1 MNTSYLLL
9 IIVTLVLGLGSQAA
23 IHGAYKK
30 WGAVTAACGLTGAQ
44 AARRMLDAN
53 GLQNVGIARIGGEL
67 TDNFDPR
74 SNTLNLSQ
82 STFDQR
88 SVAAIAVACH
98 EAGHAIQHASGYKP
112 IQIRAAIVPAAQFA
126 SNAWI
131 FILIVGIL
139 LNMLSLVWVA
149 VALYACVVVFQIVTL
164 PVEFNASSRA
174 LATIRA
180 TLPLPDEQD
189 AGCAKVLRAAAF
201 TYVAAALASLLQL
214 LYYLGMAR
222 SE

>member
-1 MNTSYLLL
+1 MNYWIIIIATL
-9 IIVTLVLGLGSQAA
+9 ILGLGSQAA
-23 IHGAYKK
+23 ISHAYKK
-30 WGAVTAACGLTGAQ
+30 WGKVHASCGLTGAQ
-44 AARRMLDAN
+44 AARKMLDAN
-53 GLQNVGIARIGGEL
+53 GLYNVSINRISGEL

-82 STFDQR
+82 STYDKT
-88 SVAAIAVACH
+88 SVAAIAIACH
-98 EAGHAIQHASGYKP
+98 EAGHAVQHATSYRP

-131 FILIVGIL
+131 FILLIGIIL
-139 LNMLSLVWVA
+139 QMLSLVWVA

-164 PVEFNASSRA
+164 PVEFNASARA
-174 LATIRA
+174 LDSIRA

-189 AGCAKVLRAAAF
+189 KGCAKVLRAAAF
-201 TYVAAALASLLQL
+201 TYVAAALASILELV
-214 LYYLGMAR
+214 YYIGMAR

>member
-1 MNTSYLLL
+1 MSYLSL
-9 IIVTLVLGLGSQAA
+9 IIVTLILGVGSQAL
-23 IHGAYKK
+23 INGAYKK
-30 WGAVTAACGLTGAQ
+30 WGKVPAACGLTGAQ

-53 GLQNVGIARIGGEL
+53 GLQHVGISRIAGEL

-74 SNTLNLSQ
+74 SNVLNLSQ
-82 STFDQR
+82 STYDKT
-88 SVAAIAVACH
+88 SVAAIAIACH
-98 EAGHAIQHASGYKP
+98 EAGHAIQHSIGYKP
-112 IQIRAAIVPAAQFA
+112 IQIRSAIVPAAQFA

-131 FILIVGIL
+131 FILIAGIF
-139 LNMLSLVWVA
+139 LNMMSLVWVA
-149 VALYACVVVFQIVTL
+149 VALYACVVVFQVVTL

-214 LYYLGMAR
+214 LYYLGMASDR
-222 SE
+222 